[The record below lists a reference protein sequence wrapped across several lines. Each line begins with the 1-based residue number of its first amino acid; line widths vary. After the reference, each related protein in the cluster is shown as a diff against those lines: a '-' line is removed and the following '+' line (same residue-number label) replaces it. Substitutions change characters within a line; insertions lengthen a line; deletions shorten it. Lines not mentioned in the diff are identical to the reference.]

1 MQVNKPDKFEE
12 YAMNKRN
19 FLINLAGLSAATVAM
34 STLPACIAI
43 TPDLKT
49 SLTDPATRKKLAFPN
64 VPLVTH
70 EGKVVKFYD
79 DLIKDKIVMINFMFA
94 SCGDICPGMTANLK
108 QVQRELGD
116 RVGKDIFMYSISLE
130 PEKDT
135 PKVLKSY
142 AEIFHVK
149 PGWTFL
155 TGKKTDIEML
165 RKQLGFSFS
174 DPALDQDK
182 TQHIGVVKFGI
193 ESLERWGM
201 SPALG
206 DPKYIAEYLRWMEP
220 NGSRPNLSEMM
231 G

>member
-1 MQVNKPDKFEE
+1 
-12 YAMNKRN
+12 MNKRD
-19 FLINLAGLSAATVAM
+19 FIKSMAGATMGAAALA
-34 STLPACIAI
+34 TLPASSTKFSAL
-43 TPDLKT
+43 TTAK
-49 SLTDPATRKKLAFPN
+49 TDPVLRRKMAFPN
-64 VPLVTH
+64 VPLITH

-79 DLIKDKIVMINFMFA
+79 DLIKNKTVMINFMYA
-94 SCGDICPGMTANLK
+94 QCGEICPGMTANLRE
-108 QVQRELGD
+108 VQKELGD

-135 PKVLKSY
+135 PEMLKAY
-142 AEIFHVK
+142 AELFHVK
-149 PGWTFL
+149 EGWTFL
-155 TGKKTDIEML
+155 TGKKGDIELL
-165 RKQLGFSFS
+165 RKQLGFSLS

-193 ESLERWGM
+193 ESIERWGM

-220 NGSRPNLSEMM
+220 NGTRPNLSEMM